1 MMMRL
6 VQSIDDCGHR
16 RVAKVDGA
24 SLLLLSGVASIREL
38 ALAAIA
44 SSATIEALVSELLS
58 AETLNYDAVQDS
70 GRLLLPID
78 HDDPY
83 RMLITGTGLTHIGSA
98 TLRSNMHGEDPAEG
112 MTDSAKL
119 FRAGVEH
126 GRPPAGVIGV
136 EPEWFFKGIGLDAL
150 RSGEQLIAPF
160 HGTTI
165 GEEAEL
171 AGVYIIGPDGTPH
184 RIGFT
189 LANDVSDHAFEQR
202 NYMYIAPSKLRPCP
216 IGPEL
221 LVGALPD
228 SVIGAVRIMRGDTV
242 IWESPFASG
251 EANMSHSIANLEY
264 HHFKAASA
272 RRPGDVH
279 LHLFG
284 CDASSGAAGVVIQDG
299 DIFEIDA
306 PVMGRPLR
314 NEVRFEAPQP
324 VAVKCL

>member
-1 MMMRL
+1 MMRL
-6 VQSIDDCGHR
+6 VQIIDNQGQR

-24 SLLLLSGVASIREL
+24 SLVLLSGVASMRDL
-38 ALAAIA
+38 ALTAITNTV
-44 SSATIEALVSELLS
+44 TIEALVGELLS
-58 AETLNYDAVQDS
+58 AETLDYDNVQDS
-70 GRLLLPID
+70 GRMLLPID

-83 RMLITGTGLTHIGSA
+83 RMFITGTGLTHIGSA
-98 TLRSNMHGEDPAEG
+98 TLRSNMHGEDPAQG

-119 FRAGVEH
+119 FRAGLEH
-126 GRPPAGVIGV
+126 GKPPTGAIGV
-136 EPEWFFKGIGLDAL
+136 EPEWFFKGTGLDAL
-150 RSGEQLIAPF
+150 RSDEPLIAPF
-160 HGTTI
+160 HGATI

-171 AGVYIIGPDGTPH
+171 AGVYINGPDGTPH

-202 NYMYIAPSKLRPCP
+202 NYMYIAASKLRPCP

-221 LVGALPD
+221 FIGNLPD
-228 SVIGAVRIMRGDTV
+228 SVNGTVRVKRADVT

-251 EANMSHSIANLEY
+251 EANMSHSITNLEY

-306 PVMGRPLR
+306 AIMGRPLR
-314 NEVRFEAPQP
+314 NEVRFESPKS

>member
-1 MMMRL
+1 MRL
-6 VQSIDDCGHR
+6 VQIIDDQGHR

-24 SLLLLSGVASIREL
+24 SLILMSGVRSIREL
-38 ALAAIA
+38 ASTAIA
-44 SSATIEALVSELLS
+44 DATTIEALVSDLLTS
-58 AETLNYDAVQDS
+58 ETLDYDTIQNSD
-70 GRLLLPID
+70 RLLLPID

-98 TLRSNMHGEDPAEG
+98 TLRSNMHGEDPEQG

-119 FRAGVEH
+119 FRVGVEL
-126 GRPPAGVIGV
+126 GKPLDGVIGV
-136 EPEWFFKGIGLDAL
+136 EPEWFYKGTGLDAL
-150 RSGEQLIAPF
+150 RSGDPLIAPF

-171 AGVYIIGPDGTPH
+171 AGVYMIGPDGTPH

-189 LANDVSDHAFEQR
+189 MANDVSDHAFEQR
-202 NYMYIAPSKLRPCP
+202 NYMYIAASKLRGCP

-221 LVGALPD
+221 FIGALPQ
-228 SVIGAVRIMRGDTV
+228 SVIGTVRVKRADTV

-264 HHFKAASA
+264 HHFKSASA

-284 CDASSGAAGVVIQDG
+284 CDASSGASGISIMDG
-299 DIFEIDA
+299 DVFEIET
-306 PVMGRPLR
+306 PIMGRPLR
-314 NEVRFEAPQP
+314 NAVQFEAQRSIS
-324 VAVKCL
+324 VKCL

>member
-1 MMMRL
+1 MMRL
-6 VQSIDDCGHR
+6 VQIIDDQGHR

-24 SLLLLSGVASIREL
+24 SLILMSGVRSIREL
-38 ALAAIA
+38 ASTAIA
-44 SSATIEALVSELLS
+44 DATTIDALVSDLLTS
-58 AETLNYDAVQDS
+58 ETLDYDTIQNSD
-70 GRLLLPID
+70 RLLLPID

-98 TLRSNMHGEDPAEG
+98 TLRSNMHGEDPQQG

-119 FRAGVEH
+119 FRAGIEH
-126 GRPPAGVIGV
+126 GKPSDGAIGV
-136 EPEWFFKGIGLDAL
+136 EPEWFFKGTGLDAL
-150 RSGEQLIAPF
+150 RSGDPLIAPF

-171 AGVYIIGPDGTPH
+171 AGVYMIGPDGTPH

-189 LANDVSDHAFEQR
+189 MANDVSDHAFEQR
-202 NYMYIAPSKLRPCP
+202 NYMYIAASKLRGCP

-221 LVGALPD
+221 FIGALPQ
-228 SVIGAVRIMRGDTV
+228 SVIGTVRVKRADTV

-264 HHFKAASA
+264 HHFKSASA

-284 CDASSGAAGVVIQDG
+284 CDASSGASGISIMDG
-299 DIFEIDA
+299 DVFEIET
-306 PVMGRPLR
+306 PIMGRPLR
-314 NEVRFEAPQP
+314 NAVQFEAQRSIS
-324 VAVKCL
+324 VKCL

>member
-1 MMMRL
+1 MIRL
-6 VQSIDDCGHR
+6 VQLIDDHGHR
-16 RVAKVDGA
+16 RVAKVDGQTLALLSDVVSVQALA
-24 SLLLLSGVASIREL
+24 SAAIANETTIEAFVPTLLSG
-38 ALAAIA
+38 
-44 SSATIEALVSELLS
+44 
-58 AETLNYDAVQDS
+58 ETLDYDIVQDT

-98 TLRSNMHGEDPAEG
+98 TLRSNMHGEDPQQG

-119 FRAGVEH
+119 FRAGLEH
-126 GRPPAGVIGV
+126 GKPPMGAIGV
-136 EPEWFFKGIGLDAL
+136 EPEWFFKGNGLDAL
-150 RSGEQLIAPF
+150 RCGEPLVAPF

-184 RIGFT
+184 RVGFT
-189 LANDVSDHAFEQR
+189 VANDVSDHAFEQR

-221 LVGALPD
+221 FVGTLPD
-228 SVIGAVRIMRGDTV
+228 SVNGTVRVKRGDMT

-279 LHLFG
+279 VHLFG
-284 CDASSGAAGVVIQDG
+284 CDASSGASGVVVQDG
-299 DIFEIDA
+299 DVFEIDA

-314 NEVRFEAPQP
+314 NAVRFEQP
-324 VAVKCL
+324 KPVTIKCL

>member
-1 MMMRL
+1 MRL
-6 VQSIDDCGHR
+6 VQIIDDQGHR

-24 SLLLLSGVASIREL
+24 SLILLSGVASIRDL
-38 ALAAIA
+38 ASVAI
-44 SSATIEALVSELLS
+44 SNIATIEVLVSDLLT
-58 AETLNYDAVQDS
+58 ADALDYDAVQNS

-78 HDDPY
+78 HVDPY

-98 TLRSNMHGEDPAEG
+98 TLRSNMHGEDPAQG

-126 GRPPAGVIGV
+126 GKPPAGVIGV
-136 EPEWFFKGIGLDAL
+136 EPEWFFKGTGLDAL
-150 RSGEQLIAPF
+150 RSGEQIVAPF

-171 AGVYIIGPDGTPH
+171 AGVYIVGPDSTPH

-189 LANDVSDHAFEQR
+189 VANDVSDHAFEQR
-202 NYMYIAPSKLRPCP
+202 NYMYIAASKLRPCP

-221 LVGALPD
+221 FIGALPD
-228 SVIGAVRIMRGDTV
+228 SVIGTVRIERDDAV

-284 CDASSGAAGVVIQDG
+284 CDASSGAAGVAIQDG

-314 NEVRFEAPQP
+314 NEVRFEAPQS

>member
-6 VQSIDDCGHR
+6 VQIIDNQGQR
-16 RVAKVDGA
+16 RVAKVEGA
-24 SLLLLSGVASIREL
+24 LLVLLSGVATIRNL

-44 SSATIEALVSELLS
+44 SSAPIEALVGELLS
-58 AETLNYDAVQDS
+58 AETLDYDIVQNS

-98 TLRSNMHGEDPAEG
+98 TLRSNMHGEDPAQG

-119 FRAGVEH
+119 FRAGVEN
-126 GRPPAGVIGV
+126 GKPPAGQIGV
-136 EPEWFFKGIGLDAL
+136 EPEWFFKGTGLDAL
-150 RSGEQLIAPF
+150 RSGEHLVAPF
-160 HGTTI
+160 HGTSI

-171 AGVYIIGPDGTPH
+171 AGVYIVGPDGTPY

-189 LANDVSDHAFEQR
+189 VANDVSDHAFERR
-202 NYMYIAPSKLRPCP
+202 NYMYIAASKLRPCP

-221 LVGALPD
+221 FIGALPD
-228 SVIGAVRIMRGDTV
+228 SVIGTVRIMRDDTV

-251 EANMSHSIANLEY
+251 EAHMSHSIANLEY

-284 CDASSGAAGVVIQDG
+284 CDASSGAAGVAIQDG

-314 NEVRFEAPQP
+314 NEVRFEAPQS
-324 VAVKCL
+324 VTVKCL

>member
-1 MMMRL
+1 MMRL
-6 VQSIDDCGHR
+6 VQIIDDQGHR

-24 SLLLLSGVASIREL
+24 SLILMSGVRSIREL
-38 ALAAIA
+38 ASTAIA
-44 SSATIEALVSELLS
+44 DATTIEALVSDLLTS
-58 AETLNYDAVQDS
+58 ETLDYDMIQNS

-98 TLRSNMHGEDPAEG
+98 TLRSNMHGEDPEQG

-126 GRPPAGVIGV
+126 GKPLDGRIGI
-136 EPEWFFKGIGLDAL
+136 EPEWFFKGTGLDAL
-150 RSGEQLIAPF
+150 CSGEPIIAPF

-202 NYMYIAPSKLRPCP
+202 NYMYIAASKLRPCP

-221 LVGALPD
+221 FIGDLLQNVVGT
-228 SVIGAVRIMRGDTV
+228 VRVKRADAV
-242 IWESPFASG
+242 IWESAFASG

-264 HHFKAASA
+264 HHFKVASA

-284 CDASSGAAGVVIQDG
+284 CDASSGASGISIMDG
-299 DIFEIDA
+299 DVFEIDA
-306 PVMGRPLR
+306 PIMGRPLR
-314 NEVRFEAPQP
+314 NAVRFEAQRS
-324 VAVKCL
+324 VSVKCL

>member
-1 MMMRL
+1 MMRL
-6 VQSIDDCGHR
+6 VQIIDNQGHR

-24 SLLLLSGVASIREL
+24 GLLLLSGVGSVRDLAST
-38 ALAAIA
+38 AIA
-44 SSATIEALVSELLS
+44 NAATIEALVGELLT
-58 AETLNYDAVQDS
+58 AEALDYDVVQDS

-98 TLRSNMHGEDPAEG
+98 TLRSNMHGEDPARG

-126 GRPPAGVIGV
+126 GKPPAGAIGV
-136 EPEWFFKGIGLDAL
+136 EPEWFFKGTGLDAL
-150 RSGEQLIAPF
+150 RSGEQLLAPF

-171 AGVYIIGPDGTPH
+171 AGVYIVGPDGTPH

-189 LANDVSDHAFEQR
+189 VANDVSDHAFEQR
-202 NYMYIAPSKLRPCP
+202 NYMYIAASKLRPCP

-221 LVGALPD
+221 FIGALPD
-228 SVIGAVRIMRGDTV
+228 SVIGTVRIQRNDTV

-284 CDASSGAAGVVIQDG
+284 CDASSGAAGVMIQDG

-314 NEVRFEAPQP
+314 NEVRFEAPKS
-324 VAVKCL
+324 VSVKCL

>member
-1 MMMRL
+1 MRL
-6 VQSIDDCGHR
+6 VQIIDDQGHR

-24 SLLLLSGVASIREL
+24 SLILMSGVRSIREL
-38 ALAAIA
+38 ASTAIA
-44 SSATIEALVSELLS
+44 DATTIEALVSDLLTS
-58 AETLNYDAVQDS
+58 ETLDYDTIQNSD
-70 GRLLLPID
+70 RLLLPID

-98 TLRSNMHGEDPAEG
+98 TLRSNMHGEDPEQG

-119 FRAGVEH
+119 FRVGVEL
-126 GRPPAGVIGV
+126 GKPLDGVIGV
-136 EPEWFFKGIGLDAL
+136 EPEWFYKGTGLDAL
-150 RSGEQLIAPF
+150 RSGDPLIAPF

-171 AGVYIIGPDGTPH
+171 AGVYMIGPDGTPY

-189 LANDVSDHAFEQR
+189 MANDVSDHAFEQR
-202 NYMYIAPSKLRPCP
+202 NYMYIAASKLRGCP

-221 LVGALPD
+221 FIGALPQ
-228 SVIGAVRIMRGDTV
+228 SVIGTVRVKRADTV

-264 HHFKAASA
+264 HHFKSASA

-284 CDASSGAAGVVIQDG
+284 CDASSGASGISIMDG
-299 DIFEIDA
+299 DVFEIET
-306 PVMGRPLR
+306 PIMGRPLR
-314 NEVRFEAPQP
+314 NAVQFEAQRSIS
-324 VAVKCL
+324 VKCL

>member
-1 MMMRL
+1 MMRL
-6 VQSIDDCGHR
+6 VQIIDDQGHR
-16 RVAKVDGA
+16 RVAKVDGMT
-24 SLLLLSGVASIREL
+24 LVLLSGVASIRDL
-38 ALAAIA
+38 ASTAIA
-44 SSATIEALVSELLS
+44 NVTTIEALVCDLLS
-58 AETLNYDAVQDS
+58 TETLDYDTVQDS

-83 RMLITGTGLTHIGSA
+83 RLFITGTGLTHIGSA
-98 TLRSNMHGEDPAEG
+98 TLRSNMHGEDPAQG

-119 FRAGVEH
+119 FRAGLEN
-126 GRPPAGVIGV
+126 GKPPAGAIGV
-136 EPEWFFKGIGLDAL
+136 EPEWFFKGTGLDAL
-150 RSGEQLIAPF
+150 RSGEPLIAPF

-171 AGVYIIGPDGTPH
+171 AGVYIIAPDGTPN
-184 RIGFT
+184 RIGFI

-221 LVGALPD
+221 FIGVLPD
-228 SVIGAVRIMRGDTV
+228 SVTGTVRVKRGGAT
-242 IWESPFASG
+242 IWESSFASG

-264 HHFKAASA
+264 HHFKGASA

-284 CDASSGAAGVVIQDG
+284 CDASSGAAGVTIKDG

-314 NEVRFEAPQP
+314 NEVHFEAPKS

>member
-1 MMMRL
+1 MMRL
-6 VQSIDDCGHR
+6 VQIIDNQGQR
-16 RVAKVDGA
+16 RVAKVEGTGLA
-24 SLLLLSGVASIREL
+24 LLSGVATIRD
-38 ALAAIA
+38 LAATAIA
-44 SSATIEALVSELLS
+44 NAVTIEALVSQLIL
-58 AETLNYDAVQDS
+58 AETLDYDTVQDS

-98 TLRSNMHGEDPAEG
+98 TLRSGMHGEDPAVG

-119 FRAGVEH
+119 FRAGVEN
-126 GRPPAGVIGV
+126 GKPAAGAIGV
-136 EPEWFFKGIGLDAL
+136 EPEWFFKGNGLDAL
-150 RSGEQLIAPF
+150 CSGDPLIAPF

-171 AGVYIIGPDGTPH
+171 AGVYIIGPDGTPY

-221 LVGALPD
+221 FIGILPD
-228 SVIGAVRIMRGDTV
+228 SVEGTVRVRRADAI

-264 HHFKAASA
+264 HHFKGDST
-272 RRPGDVH
+272 RRSGDVH

-284 CDASSGAAGVVIQDG
+284 CDASSGAAGVIIQDG
-299 DIFEIDA
+299 DILEIDA

-314 NEVRFEAPQP
+314 NEVRFEAPKQ
-324 VAVKCL
+324 VLIKCL

>member
-1 MMMRL
+1 MMRL
-6 VQSIDDCGHR
+6 VQIIDDQGHR

-24 SLLLLSGVASIREL
+24 SLILLSGVASIRDL
-38 ALAAIA
+38 ASTAIA
-44 SSATIEALVSELLS
+44 NAVTIEELVSELVS
-58 AETLNYDAVQDS
+58 AETLDYDTVQDS

-98 TLRSNMHGEDPAEG
+98 TLRSNMHGEDPAQG

-126 GRPPAGVIGV
+126 GKPPIGTIGV
-136 EPEWFFKGIGLDAL
+136 EPEWFFKGTGLDAL
-150 RSGEQLIAPF
+150 RSGEPLIAPF

-171 AGVYIIGPDGTPH
+171 AGVYIIGLDGTPH
-184 RIGFT
+184 RIGFI

-202 NYMYIAPSKLRPCP
+202 NYMYIAASKLRPCP

-221 LVGALPD
+221 FIGPLPD
-228 SVIGAVRIMRGDTV
+228 SIDGIVRVKRADAT
-242 IWESPFASG
+242 IWESPFATG

-264 HHFKAASA
+264 HHFKAVSA

-284 CDASSGAAGVVIQDG
+284 CDASSGAAGVAIQDG

-306 PVMGRPLR
+306 PMMGRPLR
-314 NEVRFEAPQP
+314 NAVRFETPRP
-324 VAVKCL
+324 VCVKRL

>member
-1 MMMRL
+1 MMRL
-6 VQSIDDCGHR
+6 VQIIDNQGQR

-24 SLLLLSGVASIREL
+24 SLVLLSGVASMRDL
-38 ALAAIA
+38 ALTAITNTV
-44 SSATIEALVSELLS
+44 TIEALVGELLS
-58 AETLNYDAVQDS
+58 AETLDYDNVQDS
-70 GRLLLPID
+70 GRMLLPID

-83 RMLITGTGLTHIGSA
+83 RMFITGTGLTHIGSA
-98 TLRSNMHGEDPAEG
+98 TLRSNMHGEDPAQG

-119 FRAGVEH
+119 FRAGLEH
-126 GRPPAGVIGV
+126 GKPPTGAIGV
-136 EPEWFFKGIGLDAL
+136 EPEWFFKGTGLDAL
-150 RSGEQLIAPF
+150 RSDEPLIAPF
-160 HGTTI
+160 HGATI

-171 AGVYIIGPDGTPH
+171 AGVYINGPDGTPH

-202 NYMYIAPSKLRPCP
+202 NYMYIAASKLRPCP

-221 LVGALPD
+221 FIGNLPD
-228 SVIGAVRIMRGDTV
+228 SVNGTVRVKRADVT

-251 EANMSHSIANLEY
+251 EANMSHSITNLEY

-306 PVMGRPLR
+306 PIMGRPLR
-314 NEVRFEAPQP
+314 NEVRFESPKS

>member
-1 MMMRL
+1 MLRL
-6 VQSIDDCGHR
+6 VQIIDDQGHR
-16 RVAKVDGA
+16 RVAKVDGQA
-24 SLLLLSGVASIREL
+24 LIILSGVGSVQEL
-38 ALAAIA
+38 ASMAIA
-44 SSATIEALVSELLS
+44 NATTIESLARDLLS
-58 AETLNYDAVQDS
+58 TETLDYDAVQDS

-83 RMLITGTGLTHIGSA
+83 RLLITGTGLTHIGSA
-98 TLRSNMHGEDPAEG
+98 TLRSNMHGEDPEQG

-119 FRAGVEH
+119 FRAGLEH
-126 GRPPAGVIGV
+126 GKPPVGAIGV
-136 EPEWFFKGIGLDAL
+136 EPEWFFKGNGLDAL
-150 RSGEQLIAPF
+150 RSGEPLIAPF

-189 LANDVSDHAFEQR
+189 VANDVSDHAFEQR

-221 LVGALPD
+221 FVGMLPD
-228 SVIGAVRIMRGDTV
+228 NVVGTVRIIRGDVTF
-242 IWESPFASG
+242 WESPFASG

-284 CDASSGAAGVVIQDG
+284 CDASSGASGIVIQDG
-299 DIFEIDA
+299 DVFEIDA

-314 NEVRFEAPQP
+314 NAVRFEAPKS
-324 VAVKCL
+324 VIVKCL

>member
-1 MMMRL
+1 MMRL
-6 VQSIDDCGHR
+6 VQIIDDQGHR

-24 SLLLLSGVASIREL
+24 SLILMSGVRSIREL
-38 ALAAIA
+38 ASTAIA
-44 SSATIEALVSELLS
+44 DATTIEALVSDLLTS
-58 AETLNYDAVQDS
+58 ETLDYDMIQNS

-98 TLRSNMHGEDPAEG
+98 TLRSNMHGEDPEQG

-126 GRPPAGVIGV
+126 GKPLDGRIGI
-136 EPEWFFKGIGLDAL
+136 EPEWFFKGTGLDAL
-150 RSGEQLIAPF
+150 CSGEPIIAPF

-202 NYMYIAPSKLRPCP
+202 NYMYIAASKLRPCP

-221 LVGALPD
+221 FIGDLPQN
-228 SVIGAVRIMRGDTV
+228 VIGTVRVKRADAV
-242 IWESPFASG
+242 IWESAFASG

-264 HHFKAASA
+264 HHFKVASA

-284 CDASSGAAGVVIQDG
+284 CDASSGASGISIMDG
-299 DIFEIDA
+299 DVFEIDA
-306 PVMGRPLR
+306 PIMGRPLR
-314 NEVRFEAPQP
+314 NAVRFEAQRS
-324 VAVKCL
+324 VSVKCL

>member
-1 MMMRL
+1 MMRL
-6 VQSIDDCGHR
+6 VQIIDNQGQR

-24 SLLLLSGVASIREL
+24 SLVLLSGVASMRDL
-38 ALAAIA
+38 ALTAITNTV
-44 SSATIEALVSELLS
+44 TIEALVGELLS
-58 AETLNYDAVQDS
+58 AETLDYDNVQDS
-70 GRLLLPID
+70 GRMLLPID

-83 RMLITGTGLTHIGSA
+83 RMFITGTGLTHIGSA
-98 TLRSNMHGEDPAEG
+98 TLRSNMHGEDPAQG

-119 FRAGVEH
+119 FRAGLEH
-126 GRPPAGVIGV
+126 GKPPTGAIGV
-136 EPEWFFKGIGLDAL
+136 EPEWFFKGTGLDAL
-150 RSGEQLIAPF
+150 RSGEPLIAPF
-160 HGTTI
+160 HGATI

-171 AGVYIIGPDGTPH
+171 AGVYINGPDGTPH

-202 NYMYIAPSKLRPCP
+202 NYMYIAASKLRPCP

-221 LVGALPD
+221 FIGNLPD
-228 SVIGAVRIMRGDTV
+228 SVNGTVRVKRADVT

-251 EANMSHSIANLEY
+251 EANMSHSITNLEY

-306 PVMGRPLR
+306 AIMGRPLR
-314 NEVRFEAPQP
+314 NEVRFESPKS

>member
-6 VQSIDDCGHR
+6 VQLIDDNANR

-24 SLLLLSGVASIREL
+24 TLILMSGVASIRDL
-38 ALAAIA
+38 ALAAISKA
-44 SSATIEALVSELLS
+44 TTIEALATTLLTD
-58 AETLNYDAVQDS
+58 ETLDYDKVQES
-70 GRLLLPID
+70 ERLLLPID

-98 TLRSNMHGEDPAEG
+98 TLRSNMHGEDPELG

-119 FRAGVEH
+119 FRAGVER
-126 GRPPAGVIGV
+126 GKPVDGAIGV
-136 EPEWFFKGIGLDAL
+136 EPEWFFKGTGLDAL
-150 RSGEQLIAPF
+150 RSGDPFIAPF

-171 AGVYIIGPDGTPH
+171 AGVYIIGPDGTPY

-189 LANDVSDHAFEQR
+189 LANDASDHAFERR
-202 NYMYIAPSKLRPCP
+202 NYMYIAASKLRPCP

-221 LVGALPD
+221 LIGALPD
-228 SVIGAVRIMRGDTV
+228 SVVGTVRIKRADAT
-242 IWESPFASG
+242 IWEGSFASG

-264 HHFKAASA
+264 HHFKSASA
-272 RRPGDVH
+272 RRPGDIH

-284 CDASSGAAGVVIQDG
+284 CDASSGAADISIMDG
-299 DIFEIDA
+299 DVFEIDA

-314 NEVRFEAPQP
+314 NAVHFEAPKTISVIP
-324 VAVKCL
+324 L

>member
-1 MMMRL
+1 MMRL
-6 VQSIDDCGHR
+6 VQIIDDQGHR

-24 SLLLLSGVASIREL
+24 SLILMSGVRSIREL
-38 ALAAIA
+38 ASTAIA
-44 SSATIEALVSELLS
+44 DATTIEALVSDLLTS
-58 AETLNYDAVQDS
+58 ETLDYDTIQNSD
-70 GRLLLPID
+70 RLLLPID

-98 TLRSNMHGEDPAEG
+98 TLRSNMHGEDPEQG

-119 FRAGVEH
+119 FRVGVEL
-126 GRPPAGVIGV
+126 GKPLDGVIGV
-136 EPEWFFKGIGLDAL
+136 EPEWFYKGTGLDAL
-150 RSGEQLIAPF
+150 RSGDPLIAPF

-171 AGVYIIGPDGTPH
+171 AGVYMIGPDGTPY

-189 LANDVSDHAFEQR
+189 MANDVSDHAFEQR
-202 NYMYIAPSKLRPCP
+202 NYMYIAASKLRGCP

-221 LVGALPD
+221 FIGALPQ
-228 SVIGAVRIMRGDTV
+228 SVIGTVRVKRADTV

-264 HHFKAASA
+264 HHFKSASA

-284 CDASSGAAGVVIQDG
+284 CDASSGASGISIMDG
-299 DIFEIDA
+299 DVFEIET
-306 PVMGRPLR
+306 PIMGRPLR
-314 NEVRFEAPQP
+314 NAVQFEAQRSIS
-324 VAVKCL
+324 VKCL

>member
-1 MMMRL
+1 MMRL
-6 VQSIDDCGHR
+6 VQIIDDQGHR

-24 SLLLLSGVASIREL
+24 SLILMSGVRSIREL
-38 ALAAIA
+38 ASTAIA
-44 SSATIEALVSELLS
+44 DATTIEALVSDLLTS
-58 AETLNYDAVQDS
+58 ETLDYDTIQNSD
-70 GRLLLPID
+70 RLLLPID

-98 TLRSNMHGEDPAEG
+98 TLRSNMHGEDPEQG

-119 FRAGVEH
+119 FRVGVEL
-126 GRPPAGVIGV
+126 GKPLDGVIGV
-136 EPEWFFKGIGLDAL
+136 EPEWFYKGTGLDAL
-150 RSGEQLIAPF
+150 RSGDPLIAPF

-171 AGVYIIGPDGTPH
+171 AGVYMIGPDGTPH

-189 LANDVSDHAFEQR
+189 MANDVSDHAFEQR
-202 NYMYIAPSKLRPCP
+202 NYMYIAASKLRGCP

-221 LVGALPD
+221 FIGALPQ
-228 SVIGAVRIMRGDTV
+228 SVIGTVRVKRADTV

-264 HHFKAASA
+264 HHFKSASA

-284 CDASSGAAGVVIQDG
+284 CDASSGASGISIMDG
-299 DIFEIDA
+299 DVFEIET
-306 PVMGRPLR
+306 PIMGRPLR
-314 NEVRFEAPQP
+314 NAVQFEAQRSIS
-324 VAVKCL
+324 VKCL

>member
-1 MMMRL
+1 MMRL
-6 VQSIDDCGHR
+6 VQIIDNQGQR
-16 RVAKVDGA
+16 RVAKVEGTT
-24 SLLLLSGVASIREL
+24 LVLLSGIATVRDL

-44 SSATIEALVSELLS
+44 SSARIEALVRDLLS
-58 AETLNYDAVQDS
+58 TETLDYDTVQDS
-70 GRLLLPID
+70 GRMLLPID

-83 RMLITGTGLTHIGSA
+83 RMFITGTGLTHIGSA
-98 TLRSNMHGEDPAEG
+98 TLRSNMHGEDPAQG

-119 FRAGVEH
+119 FRAGLEH
-126 GRPPAGVIGV
+126 GKPPTGAIGV
-136 EPEWFFKGIGLDAL
+136 EPEWFFKGTGLDAL
-150 RSGEQLIAPF
+150 RSGEPLIAPF
-160 HGTTI
+160 HGATI

-171 AGVYIIGPDGTPH
+171 AGVYINGPDGTPH

-202 NYMYIAPSKLRPCP
+202 NYMYIAASKLRPCP

-221 LVGALPD
+221 FIGALPD
-228 SVIGAVRIMRGDTV
+228 SITGIVRIIRADLT

-284 CDASSGAAGVVIQDG
+284 CDASSGAAGVVAQDG
-299 DIFEIDA
+299 DIFEIEA

-314 NEVRFEAPQP
+314 NEVRFESPKS

>member
-1 MMMRL
+1 MMRL
-6 VQSIDDCGHR
+6 VQIMDDQGQR
-16 RVAKVDGA
+16 RVAKVEGPV
-24 SLLLLSGVASIREL
+24 LLLLFGVTSIRNL
-38 ALAAIA
+38 ALTAIA
-44 SSATIEALVSELLS
+44 NSATIEAQVSDLLS
-58 AETLNYDAVQDS
+58 TETVDYDIVQDS

-98 TLRSNMHGEDPAEG
+98 TLRSNMHGEDPELG

-119 FRAGVEH
+119 FRAGVER
-126 GRPPAGVIGV
+126 GKPLDGAIGV
-136 EPEWFFKGIGLDAL
+136 EPEWFYKGTGLDAL
-150 RSGEQLIAPF
+150 RSGDPLIAPF

-171 AGVYIIGPDGTPH
+171 AGVYVIGPDGTPH

-189 LANDVSDHAFEQR
+189 MANDVSDHAFEQR
-202 NYMYIAPSKLRPCP
+202 NYMYIAASKLRPCP

-221 LVGALPD
+221 FIGTLPQ
-228 SVIGAVRIMRGDTV
+228 SVIGTVRVKRADTV
-242 IWESPFASG
+242 IWESPFATG

-264 HHFKAASA
+264 HHFKSVSA

-284 CDASSGAAGVVIQDG
+284 CDASSGASGISIMDG
-299 DIFEIDA
+299 DIFEIEA
-306 PVMGRPLR
+306 PIMGRPLR
-314 NEVRFEAPQP
+314 NAVRFEEPKSVLVQ
-324 VAVKCL
+324 CL

>member
-1 MMMRL
+1 MRL
-6 VQSIDDCGHR
+6 VQIIDDSGQR
-16 RVAKVDGA
+16 RVAKVDEA
-24 SLLLLSGVASIREL
+24 SLVLLSGVASIRDL
-38 ALAAIA
+38 ALMAIA
-44 SSATIEALVSELLS
+44 NASTIGATVSELL
-58 AETLNYDAVQDS
+58 TGQKLDYDAVQNS

-78 HDDPY
+78 HVDPY

-98 TLRSNMHGEDPAEG
+98 TLRSNMHGEDPEAG

-126 GRPPAGVIGV
+126 GKPAYGAIGI
-136 EPEWFFKGIGLDAL
+136 EPEWFYKGNGLDAL
-150 RSGEQLIAPF
+150 RSGEPLIAPF

-171 AGVYIIGPDGTPH
+171 GGVYIIGPDGTPH
-184 RIGFT
+184 RIGFVV
-189 LANDVSDHAFEQR
+189 ANDVSDHAFEQR

-228 SVIGAVRIMRGDTV
+228 SVIGTVRIIRDDMV
-242 IWESPFASG
+242 IWKSPFASG

-264 HHFKAASA
+264 HHFKSASA

-284 CDASSGAAGVVIQDG
+284 CDASSGAAGVAVQDG
-299 DIFEIDA
+299 DILEIDA

-314 NEVRFEAPQP
+314 NRVHFEKLQS
-324 VAVKCL
+324 VTVKCL